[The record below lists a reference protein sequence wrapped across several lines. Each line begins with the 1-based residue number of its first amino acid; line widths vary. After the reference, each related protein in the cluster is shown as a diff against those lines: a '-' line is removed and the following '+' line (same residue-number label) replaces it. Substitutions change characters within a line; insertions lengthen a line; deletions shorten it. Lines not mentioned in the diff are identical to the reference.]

1 MASVTAAKLINKAV
15 FYAFNCL
22 VLIPK
27 VPFRKILKKCKKISK
42 FYLRAKVG
50 IRE

>member
-1 MASVTAAKLINKAV
+1 MTGVTAAKLFNKAV
-15 FYAFNCL
+15 FYAFDCL

-27 VPFRKILKKCKKISK
+27 IPFRKLLKKSKKISK